1 LKANAMQPKDIFA
14 SFIECMRSQDFDQAN
29 QYLAH
34 EGFQYIGPN
43 MVFTNP
49 DDMLAYLF
57 GMASIQKDIVVR
69 SLFAEGDQV
78 FAAIDYKT
86 YYEPIGDV
94 RIAVWATIT
103 AGRMT
108 HVECFYNAAVVE
120 NMLDIG
126 SPITF

>member
-1 LKANAMQPKDIFA
+1 MQPKDILRE
-14 SFIECMRSQDFDQAN
+14 FIDSMRSQDFDRAN
-29 QYLAH
+29 QLLAR

-57 GMASIQKDIVVR
+57 GMASIQKDIVLR
-69 SLFAEGDQV
+69 TLFAEGNQV

-94 RIAVWATIT
+94 RIAIWASVDSGLIT
-103 AGRMT
+103 T
-108 HVECFYNAAVVE
+108 VECFYNAAVVE
-120 NMLDIG
+120 NMLDIT
-126 SPITF
+126 SPMNF